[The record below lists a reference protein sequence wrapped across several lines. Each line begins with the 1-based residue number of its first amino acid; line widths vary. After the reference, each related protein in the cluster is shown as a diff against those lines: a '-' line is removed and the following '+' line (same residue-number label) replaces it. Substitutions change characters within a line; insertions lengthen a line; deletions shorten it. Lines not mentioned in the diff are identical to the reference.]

1 MYIIEFILIVVIK
14 KMQHFVLKKY
24 VKSFYIF
31 FSTHINNAFLFNIIP
46 LFLIVFLLNEM
57 LHFHIYN
64 RYRKMTITQDHY
76 KSL

>member
-31 FSTHINNAFLFNIIP
+31 F
-46 LFLIVFLLNEM
+46 
-57 LHFHIYN
+57 FH
-64 RYRKMTITQDHY
+64 TY
-76 KSL
+76 KQRFSL